1 MIARPGKSS
10 ASISRW
16 KMLSACLGIICAR
29 WSTPSRQ
36 KAQPSSRATTSDC
49 RPWKSQQ
56 SGESDSYNKCNGS
69 HMAQSGGWLQLPTD
83 THFLLVRFNER
94 GQFRSQLQMLVSHFS
109 HAAVAMLYSWNHP
122 LLPATCNCTYTH
134 THMHAHTNNNNTQSY
149 NSVVVR
155 TFTGLLHPNP
165 T

>member
-49 RPWKSQQ
+49 RPWKSRQ

-83 THFLLVRFNER
+83 TQFLLVRFNER
-94 GQFRSQLQMLVSHFS
+94 GQFRSQLQMLVSRFS
-109 HAAVAMLYSWNHP
+109 HAAVAVAMLSFLKLSAASSHSQ
-122 LLPATCNCTYTH
+122 LHLHTH
-134 THMHAHTNNNNTQSY
+134 THACTHQQQHTT
-149 NSVVVR
+149 
-155 TFTGLLHPNP
+155 L
-165 T
+165 